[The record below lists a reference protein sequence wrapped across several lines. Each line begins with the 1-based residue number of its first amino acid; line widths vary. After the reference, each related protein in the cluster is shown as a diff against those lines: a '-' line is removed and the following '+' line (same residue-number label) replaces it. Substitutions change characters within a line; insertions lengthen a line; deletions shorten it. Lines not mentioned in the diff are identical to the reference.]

1 VAWRTVGTHFVV
13 NWAQVTRA
21 VHRSAQASSPYAVV
35 LFQKEVVMGEIFMAC
50 LMIWLLVEFGLVA
63 CLTWLLV
70 FLLGAMV
77 LGAVW
82 DLLKGVF
89 K

>member
-1 VAWRTVGTHFVV
+1 
-13 NWAQVTRA
+13 
-21 VHRSAQASSPYAVV
+21 
-35 LFQKEVVMGEIFMAC
+35 MGEIFMAGM
-50 LMIWLLVEFGLVA
+50 MIWLLVDFGLVA

-82 DLLKGVF
+82 ELLKGAF